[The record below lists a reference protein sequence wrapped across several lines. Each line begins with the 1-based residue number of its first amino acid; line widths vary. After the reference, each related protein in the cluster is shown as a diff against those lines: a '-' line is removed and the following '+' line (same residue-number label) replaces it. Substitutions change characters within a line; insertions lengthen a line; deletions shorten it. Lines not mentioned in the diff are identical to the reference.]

1 MSLFSKLFGPR
12 ERRPVVA
19 RYDAAQTS
27 GLNHRHWGQADA
39 LNADSALAPLV
50 RRTLRNRARYEAAN
64 NSYLAGMLSTLATDL
79 VGSGPRLRL
88 DAGPDA
94 DPAAVRAVELAVQNW
109 ALAIDLAGKLRTL
122 RHARAVDGEVFA
134 VTITNRRLAGVQ
146 LDIRLLEAEHI
157 ADPTASI
164 DPQLVDGIRHD
175 DDGNPAA
182 YYVLRHHPGA
192 STTTWTLA
200 GDWINADEVFHW
212 YHANRPGQ
220 HRGVPEITPALELF
234 AMLRRYTLAVVTA
247 AETAASFAAILHT
260 NTPGAGRD
268 AAEVE
273 AWEPMPIARGMVM
286 AAPEGWAPSQLKPE
300 QPTATFDQFT
310 RTLLNEI
317 ARCLNLPFNVA
328 ALNSSSYNYSS
339 GRMDYQVYHK
349 HLRTLR
355 ADLERA
361 ILDPLFGK
369 WLDEAAL
376 VPGLLP
382 DGLPPVATWEWNW
395 TWDGAPD
402 VDPVKEAEADAL
414 RLESHTTTLADVC
427 ARAGKDW
434 RAVLRQRAA
443 ELEAARELG
452 LAPAPLPAAATPP
465 PAAAARGQA
474 VTAQSSR
481 TRTVVVHGPPAS
493 GKSTYVAEH
502 KGPRDLVFDFDR
514 IMQALSGND
523 PHRQTEELVEYCLA
537 IRELVLDKI
546 RRGSRVEGAW
556 IITTRLRP
564 EFVDSVRPLE
574 PEFVHMD
581 TPMAECLRRVDADP
595 NRAAVAP
602 TMKRVIRD
610 YFAEQSNEKAT
621 TTAIDPEPIDL
632 YDLARPISDDPMP
645 DPDALEAA
653 EPLELAESYKAP
665 NAARDEAIRGLA
677 WREEYGRGGTA
688 VGVARAR
695 DLANGRPLS
704 ETTLRR
710 MVSFFARHAGNRQA
724 PGWRP
729 GEAGY
734 PSASRIAH
742 ALWGGDA
749 GRDWANRLVQRL
761 DREEATA

>member
-1 MSLFSKLFGPR
+1 MSLFSRLFGQR
-12 ERRPVVA
+12 DRRAIVA
-19 RYDAAQTS
+19 RYDAAQTT
-27 GLNHRHWGQADA
+27 GLNRRHWGQADA
-39 LNADSALAPLV
+39 LDADSALAPAI

-94 DPAAVRAVELAVQNW
+94 DPGAVRAVELAVQNW

-134 VTITNRRLAGVQ
+134 MTITNRRLNGVQ
-146 LDIRLLEAEHI
+146 LDLRLLEAEQI

-164 DPQLVDGIRHD
+164 DPQLVDGIRYD
-175 DDGNPAA
+175 GDGNPAA

-200 GDWINADEVFHW
+200 GDWIAAGEVFHW
-212 YHANRPGQ
+212 FHANRPGQ

-234 AMLRRYTLAVVTA
+234 GMLRRYTLAVVTA

-300 QPTATFDQFT
+300 QPVSTFDQFT

-317 ARCLNLPFNVA
+317 ARCLQLPFNVA

-361 ILDPLFGK
+361 ILDPLLGK

-382 DGLPPVATWEWNW
+382 DGLPPVATWEWSW

-452 LAPAPLPAAATPP
+452 LAPATAPAAPAAPRPAAAGRSQPV
-465 PAAAARGQA
+465 AAAR
-474 VTAQSSR
+474 R
-481 TRTVVVHGPPAS
+481 LTVS
-493 GKSTYVAEH
+493 
-502 KGPRDLVFDFDR
+502 LDFDGTFAADP
-514 IMQALSGND
+514 ALW
-523 PHRQTEELVEYCLA
+523 RQFVATA
-537 IRELVLDKI
+537 AGAGHTVLLI
-546 RRGSRVEGAW
+546 TRRA
-556 IITTRLRP
+556 
-564 EFVDSVRPLE
+564 
-574 PEFVHMD
+574 D
-581 TPMAECLRRVDADP
+581 TPA
-595 NRAAVAP
+595 NRAAVLAGLGP
-602 TMKRVIRD
+602 AADTMAAVLLCGPGSQKADAATRAGFAVDIWVDDQPGTVPSATMAAAASPRVCAT
-610 YFAEQSNEKAT
+610 YAEAVA
-621 TTAIDPEPIDL
+621 AIDPEPVDV
-632 YDLARPISDDPMP
+632 YDLARPITDDPMP
-645 DPDALEAA
+645 DPAALEADA
-653 EPLELAESYKAP
+653 DPLELAESYRAP
-665 NAARDEAIRGLA
+665 QAARDEAIRGLA

-695 DLANGRPLS
+695 DLANNRPLS
-704 ETTLRR
+704 ESTVRR
-710 MVSFFARHAGNRQA
+710 MVSFFARHEVDRKAT
-724 PGWRP
+724 GWRP
-729 GEAGY
+729 GEPGY
-734 PSASRIAH
+734 PSAGRIAH
-742 ALWGGDA
+742 ALWGGDFA
-749 GRDWANRLVQRL
+749 RDWANRIVRKL
-761 DREEATA
+761 DREEANA